1 MHSHESLSALGGELF
16 PVLDVG
22 AGPLAPAI
30 GLRILGH
37 TVRS

>member
-1 MHSHESLSALGGELF
+1 MHSHESLSALGRAF
-16 PVLDVG
+16 TVLDVG
-22 AGPLAPAI
+22 AGPLGPAI